1 MTEFFSVNGTRYAA
15 DLRGS
20 GPAVVALHAGIA
32 TRRMYDP
39 LLAGLEAD
47 HRVLAYDQ
55 PGFGESEL
63 PAGPISP
70 GLELLSLMDLAD
82 MPRAVLVGTSLGC
95 RVAFDAAL
103 AAPDRVRAI
112 VATGAGLSGRKA
124 PESLHEALAE
134 VDRAADAGN
143 LDLANELE
151 MRIWVDGVGRTAP
164 VDARVRA
171 TVAAMNRSVLE
182 EAAAGREAEELEPE
196 RPAVDR
202 LAEVRCPVLIVVG
215 ECDQP
220 HSIETAQ
227 MIADQV
233 PRVRLVR
240 MPETAHLASLERPD
254 QFNQL
259 VREFIATL
267 S

>member
-1 MTEFFSVNGTRYAA
+1 MTDFFSVNGTRYAA

-32 TRRMYDP
+32 TRHMYDL
-39 LLAGLEAD
+39 LLAGLEVD

-55 PGFGESEL
+55 PGYGDSEL
-63 PAGPISP
+63 PAGPIAP
-70 GLELLSLMDLAD
+70 ELELLSLMDQAE
-82 MPRAVLVGTSLGC
+82 MPSAVLVGTSFGC

-112 VATGAGLSGRKA
+112 VASGAGLSGRKV
-124 PESLHEALAE
+124 PQSLQDAFDE
-134 VDRAADAGN
+134 VDRAADTGD

-151 MRIWVDGVGRTAP
+151 MRIWVDGVGRSAP
-164 VDARVRA
+164 VDPGVRA
-171 TVAAMNRSVLE
+171 AVAAMNRSLLE
-182 EAAAGREAEELEPE
+182 EAAAGREAEELGPE
-196 RPAVDR
+196 RPAVDH

-220 HSIETAQ
+220 YSIETAT

-233 PRVRLVR
+233 PNVRLVR
-240 MPETAHLASLERPD
+240 LPETAHLPSLERPAE
-254 QFNQL
+254 FNRL
-259 VREFIATL
+259 VREFIAAL
-267 S
+267 V